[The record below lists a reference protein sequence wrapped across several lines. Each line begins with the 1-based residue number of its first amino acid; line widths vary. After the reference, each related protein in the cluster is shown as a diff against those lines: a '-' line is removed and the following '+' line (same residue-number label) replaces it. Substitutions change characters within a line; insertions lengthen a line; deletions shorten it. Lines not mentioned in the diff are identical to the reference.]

1 MSPRVLRPHPAR
13 DLILD
18 AMRRHGEPM
27 SPTELARITGA
38 TLGSTAYHVQVL
50 LVAEVIEPA
59 GERPG
64 VRGLPEHLYVLIA
77 DDPTPAHSV
86 QRLLSLCGATMVPD
100 PEGRYP
106 VPRQLDGDARA
117 ELEALLDRL
126 RSQVQQIAA
135 ASTARVRR
143 QRG

>member
-18 AMRRHGEPM
+18 AMRRYGEPM
-27 SPTELARITGA
+27 SPAELARITGA
-38 TLGSTAYHVQVL
+38 TLGSTAYHVQAL
-50 LVAEVIEPA
+50 LVAEVIESA

-64 VRGLPEHLYVLIA
+64 VRGLPEHLYMLIA
-77 DDPTPAHSV
+77 DDPTPTHSV
-86 QRLLSLCGATMVPD
+86 QRLLSLCGATMVSD

-106 VPRQLDGDARA
+106 IPSRLDDDARA

-126 RSQVQQIAA
+126 RLQVLQIAA

-143 QRG
+143 WRG